1 MKKFNISRRS
11 ALLGGLTVA
20 AASGLKLPYWTRPAF
35 AGAEEDRIAAAANA
49 IAEKADINGMI
60 WSNYMVPMQPAAGRF
75 QEATG
80 IGVGNIQDISIFD
93 IPQRAMAEAL
103 SRSPNFD
110 FFHVDSNMI
119 PSLVSAGLLEPL
131 DSYMEKAGF
140 KIDTIGNYASFMKY
154 KGETYG
160 IPTDGNV
167 HVQYMRDDMMS
178 DPDNMKRFED
188 QHGKP
193 IAWPQTW
200 EDDQQLMEFFNDPD
214 NEVWGSANLRN
225 RANGVTWWYMYFY
238 SAGGFPFDDDMNPT
252 LNTDAGKYAVET
264 YLKIKDVSHPEAPG
278 WGTPQMIPRITQ
290 GHAFACQYWDG
301 IIALAENP
309 EKSKTVGKW
318 KYGLVPGSTF
328 SGKEVYRSISSPL
341 GALLINR
348 HSPRKEQAAYW
359 ALWMGTLGNSEEI
372 VSDRANTFHDP
383 WHSGHMDSE
392 VVRGAYTAGGVEAV
406 ATNLQVA
413 SPPIY
418 MTGYLEFQ
426 DALAKNL
433 SEAYVGQISADD
445 VLSRTE
451 EDWKGIIRRT
461 GQKRLQ
467 EDLAS
472 YKAVMPTVDKPV

>member
-1 MKKFNISRRS
+1 
-11 ALLGGLTVA
+11 
-20 AASGLKLPYWTRPAF
+20 
-35 AGAEEDRIAAAANA
+35 
-49 IAEKADINGMI
+49 
-60 WSNYMVPMQPAAGRF
+60 
-75 QEATG
+75 
-80 IGVGNIQDISIFD
+80 
-93 IPQRAMAEAL
+93 
-103 SRSPNFD
+103 
-110 FFHVDSNMI
+110 
-119 PSLVSAGLLEPL
+119 
-131 DSYMEKAGF
+131 
-140 KIDTIGNYASFMKY
+140 
-154 KGETYG
+154 
-160 IPTDGNV
+160 
-167 HVQYMRDDMMS
+167 
-178 DPDNMKRFED
+178 
-188 QHGKP
+188 
-193 IAWPQTW
+193 
-200 EDDQQLMEFFNDPD
+200 
-214 NEVWGSANLRN
+214 
-225 RANGVTWWYMYFY
+225 
-238 SAGGFPFDDDMNPT
+238 
-252 LNTDAGKYAVET
+252 
-264 YLKIKDVSHPEAPG
+264 
-278 WGTPQMIPRITQ
+278 MIPRMTQ

-309 EKSKTVGKW
+309 EKSSTVGKW
-318 KYGLVPGSTF
+318 RYGLVPGSTF
-328 SGKEVYRSISSPL
+328 SGKEIYRSVSSPL

-348 HSPRKEQAAYW
+348 HSPRKAEAAYW
-359 ALWMGTLGNSEEI
+359 ALWMGTLGNSVEI

-392 VVRGAYTAGGVEAV
+392 VVREAYTPAGVDAV